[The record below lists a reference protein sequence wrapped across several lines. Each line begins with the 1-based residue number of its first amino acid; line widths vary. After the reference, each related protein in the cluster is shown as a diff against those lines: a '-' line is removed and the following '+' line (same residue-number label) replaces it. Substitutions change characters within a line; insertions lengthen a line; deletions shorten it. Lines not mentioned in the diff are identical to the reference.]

1 MVEPTVANVLDL
13 IMMEQRIKDQQNK
26 NEIKEPLVELLD
38 SDDQASVE
46 EGEKEK
52 IACVDFK
59 DYKRKQQAQRMHED
73 EE

>member
-1 MVEPTVANVLDL
+1 
-13 IMMEQRIKDQQNK
+13 
-26 NEIKEPLVELLD
+26 LD
-38 SDDQASVE
+38 SDDQASLE